1 MQKYSQVKALIAIT
15 KASLISIFRS
25 PQSVFFGL
33 FFPIVLI
40 LIFGALSN
48 GDGINI
54 DVAIDKK
61 ADTTSQLYKAITNMP
76 VFKVRKGGQDTL
88 EDLMRKGKITALIN
102 ITKNTDTV
110 SLAAYNVHLTS
121 SSANM
126 RELPALRSVLRDV
139 IHTIDD
145 RNNHKTATIAAI
157 TEEEIAGREYKLI
170 DFYLPGMIGFSMIG
184 AAVFG
189 VAFLF
194 FNLRETLVLKRLYA
208 SPVNRRNIIIGET
221 LSRIIFQILTVIILI
236 VFGKYFYGF
245 TLANGWITFLEML
258 VVTLFGLIVFMGAGF
273 VISSVAKNQNVIP
286 IYSNLFMFPQYF
298 LSGTFFSKNALPK
311 GIQWLVEALP
321 LTALNDALR
330 KISFEGAHLY
340 NCTKQLGILAIWGII
355 VYAIAIKVFRW
366 E

>member
-48 GDGINI
+48 GGGLNI

-61 ADTTSQLYKAITNMP
+61 ADTTSPVYKAITHMD
-76 VFKVRKGGQDTL
+76 VFNVRKGGQDTL
-88 EDLMRKGKITALIN
+88 EDLMHKGKITALIN
-102 ITKNTDTV
+102 ITKNTDSNLQV
-110 SLAAYNVHLTS
+110 KYNVHLTS
-121 SSANM
+121 SSANI

-139 IHTIDD
+139 IHSIDD
-145 RNNHKTATIAAI
+145 ASNHHTATVAAI
-157 TEEEIAGREYKLI
+157 TEEEVPGREYKLI

-236 VFGKYFYGF
+236 LFGKYFYGF
-245 TLANGWITFLEML
+245 TLANGWITFFEML

-298 LSGTFFSKNALPK
+298 LSGTFFSKNALPQS
-311 GIQWLVEALP
+311 IHWLIEALP

-340 NCTKQLGILAIWGII
+340 DCTKQLGILAIWGIV
-355 VYAIAIKVFRW
+355 VYAISIKVFRW

>member
-1 MQKYSQVKALIAIT
+1 MQKYSQLKALFAIT

-48 GDGINI
+48 GGGLSI

-61 ADTTSQLYKAITNMP
+61 ADTANDVYNSIKNTP
-76 VFKVRKGGQDTL
+76 VFNIKTGGQDTL
-88 EDLMRKGKITALIN
+88 EDMMHKGKITALIN
-102 ITKNTDTV
+102 IQKNTDST
-110 SLAAYNVHLTS
+110 SGARYNVHLTS

-145 RNNHKTATIAAI
+145 EHNHKAVTIGTI
-157 TEEEIAGREYKLI
+157 TEEEVAGREYKLI

-236 VFGKYFYGF
+236 VFGKYCYGF
-245 TLANGWITFLEML
+245 TLANGWITFFEML
-258 VVTLFGLIVFMGAGF
+258 VITLFGLIVFMGAGF

-298 LSGTFFSKNALPK
+298 LSGTFFPKSALPSS
-311 GIQWLVEALP
+311 IHWLIEALP

-340 NCTKQLGILAIWGII
+340 DCTKQLGILAIWGII

>member
-61 ADTTSQLYKAITNMP
+61 ADTTSQLYKAITNMT

-102 ITKNTDTV
+102 ITKNTDTA
-110 SLAAYNVHLTS
+110 SPAAYNVHLTS

-145 RNNHKTATIAAI
+145 RNNHKTTTIAAI